1 MDIASNRR
9 AEGDQAVMYFVKSQ
23 PWLPHYTRKGIY
35 VAPGGIERTEEELI
49 SMGAYRKVT
58 VLWSRLWQKR

>member
-1 MDIASNRR
+1 MEAKMG
-9 AEGDQAVMYFVKSQ
+9 GDQAVMYFVKSQ
-23 PWLPHYTRKGIY
+23 PWLPHYTKQGIY
-35 VAPGGIERTEEELI
+35 VAPGGIEKTEEELI